1 MIIRTME
8 GNVMK
13 TFVIVMFCLFILTA
27 IGHMD
32 NVSREVYFQNV
43 GLKINIV
50 LLVFGAGFIYLA
62 SGFLFG

>member
-1 MIIRTME
+1 
-8 GNVMK
+8 MK